1 MPRIYADVQEH
12 TMDWGHVDFTEGVA
26 AIPTTADTTYWTGAS
41 YAVDTSK
48 HALDVFDKM
57 AKADLQELLTYLGV
71 SFLAGDTKQA
81 LVRKAETFASTALI
95 TALTVASIAGTK
107 SGDSKVTITGALGAD
122 GNTLA
127 FKTGKAVLTP
137 LYKDIPVG
145 YTTFVSAADITPT
158 AVTDTKITVVEL
170 NAAGEIVAIG
180 SDDLTLQ
187 A

>member
-41 YAVDTSK
+41 YAVDASK

-122 GNTLA
+122 GNTPGVQDRQSRSDA
-127 FKTGKAVLTP
+127 AVQGHPGRLHD
-137 LYKDIPVG
+137 LRVCRRHH
-145 YTTFVSAADITPT
+145 ADSGDRHQNHGGR
-158 AVTDTKITVVEL
+158 AQRSWRDC
-170 NAAGEIVAIG
+170 GHR
-180 SDDLTLQ
+180 Q
-187 A
+187 R